1 MRDLGAGFGY
11 LAQGQR
17 WVARHSRWFGF
28 GLLPALI
35 TLVLYAAALVGL
47 VFWAADLTA
56 WATPFAEDWSAPWRA
71 LFRGVLTA
79 LLFVGG
85 LLLSVVSFA
94 AAALLVGQPFYEALA
109 EQVDDAEG
117 GAPAAPDLP
126 LWRELLLSAR
136 DSVRVLA
143 RVAAFGVLLFALGFV
158 PVIGQTVIPVI
169 GFCISGFFLAVEL
182 TAVAFQRR
190 GVPLKSRLRLL
201 RGRLLLTL
209 GFGVPLALLFLL
221 PLVAVFA
228 MPGAVAGATLLAR
241 DLLPPEGDG
250 DGESDGGTRGLA
262 WQKG

>member
-1 MRDLGAGFGY
+1 
-11 LAQGQR
+11 
-17 WVARHSRWFGF
+17 
-28 GLLPALI
+28 
-35 TLVLYAAALVGL
+35 
-47 VFWAADLTA
+47 
-56 WATPFAEDWSAPWRA
+56 
-71 LFRGVLTA
+71 
-79 LLFVGG
+79 
-85 LLLSVVSFA
+85 
-94 AAALLVGQPFYEALA
+94 
-109 EQVDDAEG
+109 
-117 GAPAAPDLP
+117 
-126 LWRELLLSAR
+126 
-136 DSVRVLA
+136 
-143 RVAAFGVLLFALGFV
+143 
-158 PVIGQTVIPVI
+158 VIPVI